1 VGVDA
6 EIIKG
11 SHGVFD
17 VRVDGK
23 VVYSKDTTGRFPER
37 GEVAG
42 LLKKG

>member
-6 EIIKG
+6 ELIKG

-23 VVYSKDTTGRFPER
+23 VVYSKDATGRFPKA

-42 LLKKG
+42 LLAKK

>member
-1 VGVDA
+1 MDA
-6 EIIKG
+6 VLIKG

-23 VVYSKDTTGRFPER
+23 VVYSKDATGRFPEK

-42 LLKKG
+42 LLAKK